1 MSGKSEE
8 LIRFCQILST
18 ALKSG
23 RSLPDS
29 LLAMQAN
36 DAKSSAWCREVGKK
50 LAQGGSIETAVKD
63 LEGFDPV
70 LARLMP
76 LLGENRMILVLESY
90 TKYLVIIESLSQRL
104 AATMAYPV
112 LLLSLLGLNLLH
124 MNFYLF
130 PRALH
135 EMQAGGRMPS
145 LTMKLLYF
153 ADVNF
158 WPMSLI
164 VPVLLVLCL
173 TLMIKQFF
181 LGFSSGGTIIG
192 MLSGMNSIVSQQNAA
207 RALSVT
213 GLYLEAG
220 YPLEKALKCA
230 AELMGPVDLGLRDA
244 VIALEHGNSVQAAFS
259 RSKLLR
265 GIYLDDLSGDGLMD
279 VLRRNSRARYISSMR
294 QAKNASVLFGILT
307 SMVAAVFVLS
317 VTSGFFDTYY
327 WLMWSY

>member
-1 MSGKSEE
+1 MSGNSEE
-8 LIRFCQILST
+8 LIRFCQIIST

-23 RSLPDS
+23 KPLPDS
-29 LLAMQAN
+29 LLAMNAN
-36 DAKSSAWCREVGKK
+36 DGKASAWCRKLGKK
-50 LAQGGSIETAVKD
+50 LAEGGSIESAVRE
-63 LEGFDPV
+63 LEGFDSV

-76 LLGENRMILVLESY
+76 LLGESRLITVLETY

-112 LLLSLLGLNLLH
+112 LLLSLLTVNLLH

-130 PRALH
+130 PRALY
-135 EMQAGGRMPS
+135 EIQAAGRMPS
-145 LTMKLLYF
+145 MTMRLLYF
-153 ADVNF
+153 VDVNF
-158 WPMSLI
+158 WPISLI
-164 VPVLLVLCL
+164 IPFLLLLCL
-173 TLMIKQFF
+173 VLMIKQFF
-181 LGFSSGGTIIG
+181 LGFSAGGTIIG
-192 MLSGMNSIVSQQNAA
+192 TLSGMNSIVYQQNAA

-220 YPLEKALKCA
+220 YPLERALKSA
-230 AELMGPVDLGLRDA
+230 SDFMGTVDLGLNAA
-244 VIALEHGNSVQAAFS
+244 VAALEQGNTVQTAFS

-265 GIYLDDLSGDGLMD
+265 SIYLDDISGDGLMD
-279 VLRRNSRARYISSMR
+279 VLQRNARARYISSMR

-307 SMVAAVFVLS
+307 IMVAAIFVLS

>member
-1 MSGKSEE
+1 MSGSSEE
-8 LIRFCQILST
+8 LIRFCQIIST

-23 RSLPDS
+23 RPLPDS
-29 LLAMQAN
+29 LLAMKAN
-36 DAKSSAWCREVGKK
+36 DGKASVWCRQVGKK
-50 LAQGGSIETAVKD
+50 LAEGGSIESAVKD

-76 LLGENRMILVLESY
+76 LLGESRLIRVLETY
-90 TKYLVIIESLSQRL
+90 TKYLVIVESLSQRL

-112 LLLSLLGLNLLH
+112 LLLSLLTINLLH

-135 EMQAGGRMPS
+135 EIQAVGRMPS
-145 LTMKLLYF
+145 ITMRLLYF
-153 ADVNF
+153 VDTNF
-158 WPMSLI
+158 WPVSLI
-164 VPVLLVLCL
+164 IPVLLIICL
-173 TLMIKQFF
+173 TLMVKQFF
-181 LGFSSGGTIIG
+181 LGFSAGGTIIG
-192 MLSGMNSIVSQQNAA
+192 MLSGMNSIVYQQNAA

-220 YPLEKALKCA
+220 YPLERALKCA
-230 AELMGPVDLGLRDA
+230 SDLLGPVDLGLRDA
-244 VIALEHGNSVQAAFS
+244 EAALKQGNSVQIAFS

-265 GIYLDDLSGDGLMD
+265 GIYLDDLSGDGLME
-279 VLRRNSRARYISSMR
+279 LLQRNARARYISSMR
-294 QAKNASVLFGILT
+294 QAKNVSVLFGILMI
-307 SMVAAVFVLS
+307 MVAAIFVLS